1 MDNNKSIISDNNELC
16 IIDETIHHLISEI
29 DRYGQETKELWDNH
43 ILNFIHSGDCV
54 TLDKIGSCGYSK
66 FYDLMTNQKTFKLMK
81 ISLKR
86 LNRRKKFL
94 LKNR

>member
-1 MDNNKSIISDNNELC
+1 MDNNELC
-16 IIDETIHHLISEI
+16 IIDETIHNLISEI
-29 DRYGQETKELWDNH
+29 DRYVQEIKELWDNH
-43 ILNFIHSGDCV
+43 IVNFIKSSDCV
-54 TLDKIGSCGYSK
+54 TLDKIGSDGYSK

-81 ISLKR
+81 IALKR